1 MVKLGFVV
9 NPIAGMGGSVGLKG
23 TDGELYEEA
32 LRRGAKP
39 VAPSKALRFLQA
51 LSEKG
56 FQGVVIAANS
66 VMGCDYLSLSKLRFE
81 CLDLPDPGKRVTSRE
96 DTLRVVEA
104 FLENSVDLV
113 VFVGGDGTAR
123 DVLSIA
129 GAKIPILGVPS
140 GVKMYSGVFATSPET
155 AAEVVVEF
163 EKGGVVVDQVEV
175 ADVDETKLKEDLLN
189 IRLYGYAVTPVLE
202 GFVVPSKDL
211 VSGSEEEKW
220 GIAKYFI
227 EDYMLPKTLYFLG
240 PGTTTKAIA
249 DLLGLKKTLLGVDA
263 IYDGRLVGRDLS
275 ESEILDLMREYGHAY
290 LVVSVIGRQGY
301 VFGRGNQQFS
311 ARVLRNVRKNDIF
324 VLATPS
330 KLTGIKYLLI
340 DVGDPELELELS
352 GYWRI
357 ITGYGEETVKLVL
370 PACCLDKF
378 LRTKEITR
386 VSEDSTT

>member
-1 MVKLGFVV
+1 MKLGFVV

-32 LRRGAKP
+32 LKRGAKP
-39 VAPSKALRFLQA
+39 VAPSKAVRFLQA

-66 VMGCDYLSLSKLRFE
+66 VMGCDYLSSSKLRFS
-81 CLDLPDPGKRVTSRE
+81 CLDLPSPGKHVTSRE
-96 DTLRVVEA
+96 DTLRIVEA
-104 FLENSVDLV
+104 FLRSGVDLII
-113 VFVGGDGTAR
+113 FVGGDGTAR
-123 DVLSIA
+123 DVLSVA
-129 GAKIPILGVPS
+129 GTKIPILGVPS
-140 GVKMYSGVFATSPET
+140 GVKMYSGVFATSPEM

-163 EKGGVVVDQVEV
+163 EKGNVVIDHVEV
-175 ADVDETKLKEDLLN
+175 ADVDETKLREDLLSV
-189 IRLYGYAVTPVLE
+189 RLYGYAVTPVLE
-202 GFVVPSKDL
+202 GLVVPSKDL
-211 VSGSEEEKW
+211 VGGSEEEKW

-227 EDYMLPKTLYFLG
+227 DDYMLPGTVYFLG
-240 PGTTTKAIA
+240 PGTTTKAIT

-263 IYDGRLVGRDLS
+263 IYEGKLVGRDLS
-275 ESEILDLMREYGHAY
+275 ESEILSLIEKYGRAS

-301 VFGRGNQQFS
+301 IFGRGNQQFS
-311 ARVLRNVRKNDIF
+311 ARVLRLVRKTDIF

-330 KLTGIKYLLI
+330 KLAGIKYLLV

-370 PACCLDKF
+370 PACCVDRF
-378 LRTKEITR
+378 LRT
-386 VSEDSTT
+386 VG

>member
-1 MVKLGFVV
+1 MKLGFVV

-32 LRRGAKP
+32 LKRGAKP
-39 VAPSKALRFLQA
+39 VAPSKAVRFLQA

-56 FQGVVIAANS
+56 FQGVIVAANS
-66 VMGCDYLSLSKLRFE
+66 VMGCDYLSSSRLRFS
-81 CLDLPDPGKRVTSRE
+81 CLDLPDRGKSVTSRE
-96 DTLRVVEA
+96 DTLRVIEV
-104 FLENSVDLV
+104 FLKSDVDLI

-123 DVLSIA
+123 DVLSVA
-129 GAKIPILGVPS
+129 GTKVPILGVPS
-140 GVKMYSGVFATSPET
+140 GVKMYSGVFATSPEV

-163 EKGGVVVDQVEV
+163 ERGNISVDQVEV
-175 ADVDETKLKEDLLN
+175 ADVDEIKLKEDLLN
-189 IRLYGYAVTPVLE
+189 VRLYGYAVAPVLE

-227 EDYMLPKTLYFLG
+227 EEYMFPGVLYFLG

-263 IYDGRLVGRDLS
+263 IYERKLVGRDLS
-275 ESEILDLMREYGHAY
+275 ESEILRLIEKYGRVS

-301 VFGRGNQQFS
+301 IFGRGNQQFS
-311 ARVLRNVRKNDIF
+311 ARVLRLVKKTDIF
-324 VLATPS
+324 VLATHS
-330 KLTGIKYLLI
+330 KLAGIKYLLI

-352 GYWRI
+352 GYWRV

-370 PACCLDKF
+370 PACCVDKY
-378 LRTKEITR
+378 LSSGGLTQYLKT
-386 VSEDSTT
+386 

>member
-1 MVKLGFVV
+1 MRLGFVV

-23 TDGELYEEA
+23 TDEELYEEA
-32 LRRGAKP
+32 VRRGAKP
-39 VAPSKALRFLQA
+39 VAPSRAVRFLKA

-56 FQGVVIAANS
+56 FQGIIVAANS
-66 VMGCDYLSLSKLRFE
+66 VMGCDYLSSSKLRFA
-81 CLDLPDPGKRVTSRE
+81 CLDLPEPSKRVTSRE

-104 FLENSVDLV
+104 FLEYGVDLI

-123 DVLSIA
+123 DVSSVV
-129 GAKIPILGVPS
+129 GSKVPILGVPS
-140 GVKMYSGVFATSPET
+140 GVKMYSGVFATSPEV
-155 AAEVVVEF
+155 AADVVVGF
-163 EKGGVVVDQVEV
+163 EKGVAVVDHAEI
-175 ADVDETKLKEDLLN
+175 ADVDEARLKEDLLN
-189 IRLYGYAVTPVLE
+189 VRLYGYAPTPLIE

-227 EDYMLPKTLYFLG
+227 EEYMLPDILYFLG
-240 PGTTTKAIA
+240 PGTTTKAIT

-263 IYDGRLVGRDLS
+263 VHNGELVGKDLS
-275 ESEILDLMREYGHAY
+275 ESEILNLIGRYGHAS

-311 ARVLRNVRKNDIF
+311 ARVLRLVRKDNIF

-330 KLTGIKYLLI
+330 KLAEIKYLLI

-352 GYWRI
+352 GYWRL
-357 ITGYGEETVKLVL
+357 ITGYREETVKLVL
-370 PACCLDKF
+370 PACCLDRF
-378 LRTKEITR
+378 LCA
-386 VSEDSTT
+386 

>member
-1 MVKLGFVV
+1 MKLGFVV

-23 TDGELYEEA
+23 TDDELYEEA
-32 LRRGAKP
+32 LKRGAKP
-39 VAPSKALRFLQA
+39 VAPSRAIRFLQA

-66 VMGCDYLSLSKLRFE
+66 VMGCDYLSLSKLRFS
-81 CLDLPDPGKRVTSRE
+81 CLEMPDLNKRITSRE
-96 DTLRVVEA
+96 DTLRTVKA

-123 DVLSIA
+123 DVLSVA
-129 GAKIPILGVPS
+129 GTKVPVLGVPS
-140 GVKMYSGVFATSPET
+140 GVKMYSGVFATSPEI
-155 AAEVVVEF
+155 AAEIVVAF
-163 EKGGVVVDQVEV
+163 ERGGVTLEHVEV
-175 ADVDETKLKEDLLN
+175 ADVDETKLRNDLLS

-202 GFVVPSKDL
+202 GFVVPSKD
-211 VSGSEEEKW
+211 VVGGSEEEKW

-227 EDYMLPKTLYFLG
+227 EEYMSSDTLYFLG

-263 IYDGRLVGRDLS
+263 VYGGRLVGKDLS
-275 ESEILDLMREYGHAY
+275 ESEIINLIKEYERAS

-301 VFGRGNQQFS
+301 IFGRGNQQFS
-311 ARVLRNVRKNDIF
+311 AKVLRLVGKDNIF

-330 KLTGIKYLLI
+330 KLAEIKHLLI
-340 DVGDPELELELS
+340 DLGDPELELKLS

-357 ITGYGEETVKLVL
+357 ITGYGEESVKLVL
-370 PACCLDKF
+370 PACCVDRF
-378 LRTKEITR
+378 LRVK
-386 VSEDSTT
+386 S